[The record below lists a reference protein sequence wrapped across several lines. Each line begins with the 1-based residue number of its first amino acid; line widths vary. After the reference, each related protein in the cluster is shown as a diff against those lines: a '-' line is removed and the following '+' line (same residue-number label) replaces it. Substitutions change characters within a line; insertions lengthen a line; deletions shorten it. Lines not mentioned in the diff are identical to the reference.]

1 MTGRASQDL
10 IKMDDEELEEIRRR
24 KMAQIQGQVQDA
36 QHQQEMQEEV
46 NAQKQ
51 AIMRKILSPE
61 ARQRLTNIAM
71 VRPEFAAQLEMQL
84 IQLAQSGQLARLG
97 TLPLSDEN
105 FKSILTRLSGKK
117 QDIKIKHI

>member
-1 MTGRASQDL
+1 
-10 IKMDDEELEEIRRR
+10 MDDEELEEIRRR
-24 KMAQIQGQVQDA
+24 KMAQIQGQVHDA
-36 QHQQEMQEEV
+36 QRQQEMQEEV
-46 NAQKQ
+46 SAQKQ
-51 AIMRKILSPE
+51 AILRKILSPE

-117 QDIKIKHI
+117 PDIKIKHI

>member
-1 MTGRASQDL
+1 
-10 IKMDDEELEEIRRR
+10 MDDEELEEIRRR

-46 NAQKQ
+46 SAQKQ
-51 AIMRKILSPE
+51 AILRKILSPE

-117 QDIKIKHI
+117 QDFTIKHL

>member
-1 MTGRASQDL
+1 
-10 IKMDDEELEEIRRR
+10 MDDEELEEIRRR

-36 QHQQEMQEEV
+36 QRQQEMQEEV

-117 QDIKIKHI
+117 QDFTIKHI

>member
-1 MTGRASQDL
+1 MASQDL

-24 KMAQIQGQVQDA
+24 KMAQIQGQIQDA
-36 QHQQEMQEEV
+36 QRQQEMQEV

-51 AIMRKILSPE
+51 AILRKILSPE